1 MHSMNQSMYR
11 AAAEVSLFC
20 RLNLRQ
26 KVNIPIRRS
35 DMGVLMYLYGA
46 QEEITPVSVSDFM
59 GISRP
64 CTTALLKRLEGDGYI
79 LRNPSQS
86 DRRSYTLSLTE
97 KGRQLIAAAH
107 EEYERSMQAL
117 EKEMGI
123 DRFQLFLELI
133 EQSNSILRKK
143 L

>member
-1 MHSMNQSMYR
+1 MNPSMYR

-26 KVNIPIRRS
+26 KIDIPIRRG
-35 DMGVLMYLYGA
+35 DMSVLMYLYSA
-46 QEEITPVSVSDFM
+46 QEKVTPVAVSEFM

-79 LRNPSQS
+79 FRSPSRS
-86 DRRSYTLSLTE
+86 DGRSYTLSLTE
-97 KGRQLIAAAH
+97 KGQQLIATAH
-107 EEYERSMQAL
+107 EEYERSMQTL
-117 EKEMGI
+117 KNEMGI
-123 DRFQLFLELI
+123 ERFCLFLELI
-133 EQSNSILRKK
+133 EQSNSILRQK

>member
-1 MHSMNQSMYR
+1 
-11 AAAEVSLFC
+11 
-20 RLNLRQ
+20 
-26 KVNIPIRRS
+26 
-35 DMGVLMYLYGA
+35 MYLYSA

-79 LRNPSQS
+79 LRSPSQS
-86 DRRSYTLSLTE
+86 DGRSYTLSLTE

-117 EKEMGI
+117 EKEMGAKNRCI
-123 DRFQLFLELI
+123 GIKLE
-133 EQSNSILRKK
+133 NSPEWPAVFWGILMNG
-143 L
+143 

>member
-1 MHSMNQSMYR
+1 MHSMNPSIYR

-26 KVNIPIRRS
+26 KIDIPIRRG
-35 DMGVLMYLYGA
+35 DLGVLLYLYGA
-46 QEEITPVSVSDFM
+46 QEEITPVAVSDFM

-79 LRNPSQS
+79 FRSPSQS
-86 DRRSYTLSLTE
+86 DGRSRTITLTE
-97 KGRQLIAAAH
+97 KGRQLILAAH
-107 EEYERSMQAL
+107 EEYGRSMQAL

-123 DRFQLFLELI
+123 DRFRIFLEMI
-133 EQSNSILRKK
+133 EQSNLILRKR